1 MDSPATKKSTKTH
14 WFCYNSNYYKGM
26 KTGDELD
33 EEEER
38 KTREFMAKY
47 MANYRAHRKGMT
59 PEEVAEY
66 YTEWSVNG
74 SYDQDLDP
82 ETYQGPKL
90 IADEA
95 AECFTEK
102 REKLRFMDIACG
114 TGRVGVE
121 LSKHGFKNIDG
132 LDPSSGML
140 KQCEKRHIY
149 KHLYKEFIDDKTLPI
164 DDGIY
169 DCLVISGGLGESHIP
184 CSGLNEM
191 IRIVKP
197 GGLILIVMRKEYLKY
212 VDEYTDRLEP
222 YIARLEHDNKL
233 EVLER
238 KEVPKYSFDRDG
250 IIFKMKVKKSSLPIA
265 DVPTKSSKDN
275 K

>member
-1 MDSPATKKSTKTH
+1 M
-14 WFCYNSNYYKGM
+14 SNYV
-26 KTGDELD
+26 T
-33 EEEER
+33 
-38 KTREFMAKY
+38 
-47 MANYRAHRKGMT
+47 NYRSHVKGMT
-59 PEEVAEY
+59 PEEVADY
-66 YTEWSVNG
+66 YTQWSINDT
-74 SYDQDLDP
+74 YDQDLNF

-90 IADEA
+90 IADIA

-102 REKLRFMDIACG
+102 RDKLRLIDIACG
-114 TGRVGVE
+114 TGLVGVE

-164 DDGIY
+164 DDGVY

-197 GGLILIVMRKEYLKY
+197 GGLILFVMRKEYLTC
-212 VDEYTDRLEP
+212 VDEYNDRLEP
-222 YIARLEHDNKL
+222 YIATLEKDNKL
-233 EVLER
+233 EVIER
-238 KEVPKYSFDRDG
+238 KEVPKYSFNNDG

-265 DVPTKSSKDN
+265 DVPTK
-275 K
+275 